1 MATTEW
7 VQKAGQTSD
16 TETDNVEEGVAASE
30 TEWVQKAGQ
39 SSETDVD
46 NITTLV
52 EQAETAEANA
62 SASETAAASSATSA
76 ASSATSAST
85 SATSASTSASAAST
99 SASAASASETAAGT
113 SETNSAASAS
123 AASASATSAAT
134 SATNAA
140 TSEANASTSAT
151 AASTSATNAATSAT
165 SAETAY
171 DNFDDRYLGDKA
183 SDPTLDNDGD
193 ALVTGALYYNTTSD
207 TMKVYNGSAWQDV
220 APVATSLTVSQIS
233 DLTATATELNYS
245 GGVTSAIQTQLDA
258 KGTGTVSS
266 LSDLSVTASA
276 TELNRN
282 SVTTVGTV
290 EASKVVTSDASNT
303 VRFGDNGKAIFG
315 DGSDLRIYHDGS
327 NSYIQDAGVGN
338 LYVKANVFRVYNA
351 AGDEISA
358 NFVQNGA
365 VTLYHDNSF
374 KLATTSTGV
383 DVTGTVTAA
392 GATFSGDVT
401 FSGAID
407 EAVYVLTG
415 TALDPANGTIQTK
428 TLASSVTLTDSLS
441 EGESVTLMIDD
452 GTDYTITWPTT
463 TWVNNGGS
471 VPTLATT
478 GYTVIVLWKVS
489 TTLYGALVG
498 DGS

>member
-62 SASETAAASSATSA
+62 SASETAAAASATLA

-99 SASAASASETAAGT
+99 SASAASASETAAST

-140 TSEANASTSAT
+140 TSEASASTSAT

-245 GGVTSAIQTQLDA
+245 SGVTSSIQTQLDA

-266 LSDLSVTASA
+266 LSDLSVTATA
-276 TELNRN
+276 TELNYSSGVTSSIQTQLDAKGTVSSLSDL
-282 SVTTVGTV
+282 SVTATAAELNHSSG
-290 EASKVVTSDASNT
+290 VTSAIQTQLNTKAPSASP
-303 VRFGDNGKAIFG
+303 
-315 DGSDLRIYHDGS
+315 
-327 NSYIQDAGVGN
+327 
-338 LYVKANVFRVYNA
+338 
-351 AGDEISA
+351 
-358 NFVQNGA
+358 
-365 VTLYHDNSF
+365 TLS
-374 KLATTSTGV
+374 
-383 DVTGTVTAA
+383 GT
-392 GATFSGDVT
+392 VT

-452 GTDYTITWPTT
+452 GTAYTITWPTT

-471 VPTLATT
+471 APTLATT
-478 GYTVIVLWKVS
+478 GYTVVVLWKVS
-489 TTLYGALVG
+489 NTLYGALVG